1 MDIKKRGVIKEVEKV
16 WGKEYWIVNNDRYCG
31 KELHLKEGYQSSL
44 HYHKDKDETFYII
57 KGSMF
62 LEVEDDNVWLIIPL
76 KVGDI
81 IDVPKGVKHRFSAYE
96 GDCIFIEF
104 SSHHDDNDTYR
115 EELSG
120 KIPEFP
126 TISEEDIKMLRR
138 SIG

>member
-62 LEVEDDNVWLIIPL
+62 LEVENNSTWELIL
-76 KVGDI
+76 LGKGDI
-81 IDVPKGVKHRFSAYE
+81 IDIPKGVKHRFSTFDD
-96 GDCIFIEF
+96 DCIFIEF

-120 KIPEFP
+120 KIRDVP
-126 TISEEDIKMLRR
+126 TISEEDFKDIKR